1 MVVVSRKMQAV
12 CLALLCCQ
20 PRAVSLSVVT
30 WHLRDLFKSIF
41 IGFCANSIFTPI
53 KSFPECADNKRILGR
68 FSLKS
73 LETARNEART
83 S

>member
-41 IGFCANSIFTPI
+41 IGFCANSIFTPA
-53 KSFPECADNKRILGR
+53 KELCRYCLCFLFLDLFLSALTTNEFWAG
-68 FSLKS
+68 SL
-73 LETARNEART
+73 
-83 S
+83 